1 SPSCCRCV
9 DLFSRRRSDYGS
21 MRVTGGVI
29 MRWVSLVVAIAG
41 FGVAFTTASPSLMG
55 IGFVLGCCALLALG
69 LGLVAARIAQNA
81 QPETTLYIDPE
92 ISALRA
98 KTNAKAPAVAP
109 IPRVDSDPERTA

>member
-1 SPSCCRCV
+1 
-9 DLFSRRRSDYGS
+9 
-21 MRVTGGVI
+21 
-29 MRWVSLVVAIAG
+29 MRWVSLVVAIVG

-55 IGFVLGCCALLALG
+55 IGFILGCCALLAFG

-98 KTNAKAPAVAP
+98 KAKLAKPDANAPAIASNSGA
-109 IPRVDSDPERTA
+109 DSDPERTA